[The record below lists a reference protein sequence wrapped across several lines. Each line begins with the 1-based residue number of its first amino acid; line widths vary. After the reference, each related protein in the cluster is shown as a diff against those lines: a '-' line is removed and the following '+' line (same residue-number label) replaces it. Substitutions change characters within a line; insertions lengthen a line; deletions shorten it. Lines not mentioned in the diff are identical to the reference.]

1 MRTRTAV
8 AGTLFA
14 LSLAIAAPV
23 VAQQNFP
30 NQPVKMIVTT
40 GAGGAPDVI
49 ARIVAEGLSRHWGQ
63 QVFVTNHP
71 GAAGSIGM
79 KVAGS
84 APPDG
89 YTLMHALSSSFVALP
104 EVASGFPY
112 DLVRDF
118 VSIGF
123 ICEQPMAF
131 AVPPE
136 LGINTM
142 QEFIDYVKKRP
153 GQVNVAVL
161 SRGGIPHLLSE
172 WIKMEAKL
180 DMTSINYP
188 GTPAGLSDVMGG
200 RVQAIS
206 DGLPSLA
213 GAINGGK
220 LKLLAV
226 GAQQRLPNFPDTP
239 TISETLPNIKRA
251 LGWFALMAPPGTP
264 QPIAQKIS
272 DDLKIVLAQPELKQ
286 KFQDIASYTRPMNP
300 AELLAYVREEQ
311 ALWKPVIEQ
320 IGMKGK

>member
-1 MRTRTAV
+1 MKTRTAI
-8 AGTLFA
+8 AGTFVA
-14 LSLAIAAPV
+14 LSLAVAAPG

-49 ARIVAEGLSRHWGQ
+49 ARIVAEGLSKHWNQ

-142 QEFIDYVKKRP
+142 AEFIDYVKKRP

-272 DDLKIVLAQPELKQ
+272 DDLKIVLAQPELKR

-300 AELLAYVREEQ
+300 PELLAYIREEQ